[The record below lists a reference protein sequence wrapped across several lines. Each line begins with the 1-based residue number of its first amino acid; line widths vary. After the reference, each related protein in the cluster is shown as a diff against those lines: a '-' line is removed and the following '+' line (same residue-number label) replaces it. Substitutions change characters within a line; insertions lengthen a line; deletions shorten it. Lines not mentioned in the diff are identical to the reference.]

1 MLIKVHKA
9 YRSCISLCDKDIIG
23 KKFEDEIRQIDLSGK
38 FFQGEEMSEKEIVA
52 TLKDWKK
59 EDAMFF
65 FVGTKSC
72 DAAMKA
78 RIIDSTGILKIK
90 DIPVGMVLL

>member
-23 KKFEDEIRQIDLSGK
+23 KKFEDEIRQLDLSGA
-38 FFQGEEMSEKEIVA
+38 FFRGEEMGEKEIVA
-52 TLKDWKK
+52 VLKDWKK

-65 FVGTKSC
+65 FVGNKSC
-72 DAAMKA
+72 EAAMKA
-78 RIIDSTGILKIK
+78 RIIDSSGILKIQ
-90 DIPVGMVLL
+90 DIPVAMVLM